1 MRKPRAQ
8 ALKVAAPQVGRQ
20 EVPRVVPRVVRL
32 AVRPVVQPA
41 EALQAVPQAVQQ
53 EPRALLEQRGPQA
66 R

>member
-8 ALKVAAPQVGRQ
+8 ALKVAAPQVGQQ
-20 EVPRVVPRVVRL
+20 EVPRVVPR
-32 AVRPVVQPA
+32 VVQPA

>member
-1 MRKPRAQ
+1 MRKPRAL
-8 ALKVAAPQVGRQ
+8 ALKVAALQVGRQ
-20 EVPRVVPRVVRL
+20 EVPRVVRL
-32 AVRPVVQPA
+32 AVRRVVQPA

>member
-1 MRKPRAQ
+1 MRKPRAL
-8 ALKVAAPQVGRQ
+8 ALKVAALQVGRQ
-20 EVPRVVPRVVRL
+20 EVPRVGRL